1 MTSLETFT
9 LFPLLPFDLRRK
21 IWIEA
26 LPGPRAPRI
35 IRNKP
40 KGFVSYVKMIVG
52 TSTPPPFKTC
62 PASYGGHQ
70 PAILSVN
77 RESRNEALIFLTF
90 LLGTYWNLKIDT
102 PYFEISGVDCGTDE
116 LMLLGEARKHGVL
129 DHFLNIAIDWL
140 IWDLSRQ
147 RPSTDYEH
155 P

>member
-1 MTSLETFT
+1 MTSLRTFT
-9 LFPLLPFDLRRK
+9 TFPLLPFDLRRK

-26 LPGPRAPRI
+26 LPGPRALRI

-40 KGFVSYVKMIVG
+40 KGFLSYVKKIVG

-70 PAILSVN
+70 LAILSVN
-77 RESRNEALIFLTF
+77 RESRNEALVFLTF
-90 LLGTYWNLKIDT
+90 LLGTYWNLKIDA
-102 PYFEISGVDCGTDE
+102 PYFEISGVDCGSDE
-116 LMLLGEARKHGVL
+116 LMLLSEARKHGVL
-129 DHFLNIAIDWL
+129 DHFPNIAIDWL

-147 RPSTDYEH
+147 TSFTDYEH